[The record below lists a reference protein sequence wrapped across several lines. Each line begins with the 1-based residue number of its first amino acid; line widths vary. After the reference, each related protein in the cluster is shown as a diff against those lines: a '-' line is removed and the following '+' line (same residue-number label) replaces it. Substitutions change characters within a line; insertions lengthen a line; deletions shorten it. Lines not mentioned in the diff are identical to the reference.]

1 MYRKGNKNFKRK
13 NKKQIINNQHMR
25 LRIPFL
31 LFIILQVL
39 IVEAQKSEVLSLTLQ
54 QAVEIA
60 KKNNYTI
67 ENARLDQKI
76 SEKKAD
82 EILAS
87 GLPQINASAA
97 FNDYLDI
104 PVMLAPKSFFDR
116 TAAPGTYTSIKFGV
130 PYTAT
135 GSITASQLIFDGTFF
150 LGLKAAKEYVNL
162 ARLGVK
168 RTETEISAGVAKM
181 YYAALLTEANITM
194 LNNTLVTLE
203 KTLKDN
209 RAYYQNGLSEKID
222 LNRLEL
228 SYSNT
233 QIQRDKIIDQYTISM
248 MVLKMQLG
256 LSVKDSIVLTD
267 NLEKLFT
274 AEAASVVDTKIDYGK
289 RDDYKFVEQEI
300 HLQNYDIKRYKF
312 GYAPTLNASY
322 TTQRVAYGPE
332 FSQLGTDFG
341 SLGQVWFPTTI
352 FALNLN
358 IPIFDGFRKSAQIQ
372 QSKLT
377 MMKYQNDKK
386 NLESNIEND
395 VEQSRLKYLR
405 AKEQM
410 DIQKKNMTLAQDI
423 YDRANIKYKNGVGS
437 TLELTTAENDLK
449 TSQTNYLGSIYD
461 MLVAQVDLKK
471 ALGILN

>member
-1 MYRKGNKNFKRK
+1 MK
-13 NKKQIINNQHMR
+13 IT
-25 LRIPFL
+25 
-31 LFIILQVL
+31 LFIITGFALLTISVKAQQNQV
-39 IVEAQKSEVLSLTLQ
+39 QSMSLQ
-54 QAVEIA
+54 QVIEIA

-67 ENARLDQKI
+67 LNSKLDQQMAG
-76 SEKKAD
+76 KKAD

-87 GLPQINASAA
+87 GLPQINATGS
-97 FNDYLDI
+97 FNNYLDI
-104 PVMLAPKSFFDR
+104 PVMLAPLSFFNPKAPEGSY
-116 TAAPGTYTSIKFGV
+116 TAIKFGV

-150 LGLKAAKEYVNL
+150 LGLKAAREYVNL

-168 RTETEISAGVAKM
+168 RTETEITAAVTKM
-181 YYAALLTEANITM
+181 YYAALLTEANINM
-194 LNNTLVTLE
+194 LNNTLATLE

-233 QIQRDKIIDQYTISM
+233 QIQRDKIIDQYTISI

-274 AEAASVVDTKIDYGK
+274 SEASSVVETKIDYKK

-300 HLQNYDIKRYKF
+300 LLQDYDIKRYKF
-312 GYAPTLNASY
+312 GYAPTLNATY
-322 TTQRVAYGPE
+322 TTQRVAYGPQL
-332 FSQLGTDFG
+332 SQLGTDFG
-341 SLGQVWFPTTI
+341 NMGQVWFPTTI

-358 IPIFDGFRKSAQIQ
+358 LPIFDGFRKSAQIQ

-377 MMKYQNDKK
+377 MMKFQNDKK
-386 NLESNIEND
+386 NLESSIEND
-395 VEQSRLKYLR
+395 VEQSRLKYVR

-410 DIQKKNMTLAQDI
+410 DIQKKNMALAQDI

-437 TLELTTAENDLK
+437 TLELTTAENELK

-461 MLVAQVDLKK
+461 MLVAKVDLKK